1 MLAVETE
8 KVVTF
13 SVKNKKVHGLDFIT
27 LNEIIKA
34 SLPILGTSLAKLFK
48 SG

>member
-8 KVVTF
+8 KAVMF
-13 SVKNKKVHGLDFIT
+13 SVKNKKVHGLDSIT
-27 LNEIIKA
+27 LNDIKA